1 MVCTAGPI
9 VRTQRRTLELAELF
23 RRYGDRLGPLSGRQ
37 PHVVRAISSCR
48 TAALGGHVRQCDR
61 CDHQEI
67 SYNSCR
73 DRHCPKCGAL
83 AQARWVEARQ
93 ADLLPVQYFHVVFT
107 IPDALNALFLAQ
119 PKTAVDLLFASV
131 AETLQE
137 VALHPK
143 RLGAKIGLIAVL
155 HTWTQTLLY
164 HPHVHCIVPGGGL
177 DPSGNR
183 WIQARPDFFLPV
195 RVLSR
200 VFRGKLLC
208 KLKAKL
214 AGGNPESQASLT
226 AALHQAAQP
235 DWVVYCKA
243 PFAGPEQ
250 VLRYL
255 GRYTHRIAISN
266 ERLVSSQN
274 DQVTFRWK
282 DRAHGNESKLMT
294 LDAVQFLK
302 RFLLHVLP
310 RHLVRI
316 RHYGLLANPVRR
328 ERIARC
334 RELLRAP
341 PPEPPA
347 PPLPRKDKSEEE
359 TWLELLFRLT
369 GKDLSVCPRCRE
381 GKMHVAERLLP
392 VPRVHAMGLSP

>member
-1 MVCTAGPI
+1 MACPAGPI
-9 VRTQRRTLELAELF
+9 ARVTSLELADLF
-23 RRYGDRLGPLSGRQ
+23 RRYADRLGPLVGRQ
-37 PHVVRAISSCR
+37 AHVIRAITSCR
-48 TAALGGHVRQCDR
+48 TAALGGHVRQCER
-61 CDHQEI
+61 CLHQEI
-67 SYNSCR
+67 AYNSCR

-83 AQARWVEARQ
+83 AQARWIEARQ
-93 ADLLPVQYFHVVFT
+93 ADLLPVQYFHIVFT
-107 IPDALNALFLAQ
+107 IPDVLHALFLAH
-119 PKTAVDLLFASV
+119 PKTTIDLLFAAVS
-131 AETLQE
+131 ETLQE
-137 VALHPK
+137 VALNPK

-164 HPHVHCIVPGGGL
+164 HPHIHCIVPGGGL
-177 DPSGNR
+177 DPSGDR

-200 VFRGKLLC
+200 VFRGKLLS
-208 KLKAKL
+208 KLQAKL
-214 AGGNPESQASLT
+214 AGGNPKVSSVLQ
-226 AALHQAAQP
+226 QAAMP
-235 DWVVYCKA
+235 DWVVYCKP

-266 ERLVSSQN
+266 QRLVSLQN

-282 DRAHGNESKLMT
+282 DRADGDQSKLMT

-316 RHYGLLANPVRR
+316 RHYGLLGNPVRR

-334 RELLRAP
+334 RELLGRPAEVP
-341 PPEPPA
+341 SAAILLREPN
-347 PPLPRKDKSEEE
+347 KEE

-381 GKMHVAERLLP
+381 GKMYIAERILP
-392 VPRVHAMGLSP
+392 IRVVLKRSLSP